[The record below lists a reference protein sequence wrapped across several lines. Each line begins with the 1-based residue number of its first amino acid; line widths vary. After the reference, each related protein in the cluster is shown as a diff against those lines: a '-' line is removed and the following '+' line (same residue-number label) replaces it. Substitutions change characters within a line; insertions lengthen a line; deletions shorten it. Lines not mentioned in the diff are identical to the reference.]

1 MAKSPPRSSQIPML
15 LPIGKASTQ
24 THQNAKA
31 KPERSAAGQVVPRSQ
46 DRRDALIERLR
57 RDGFFE
63 LRKDK

>member
-1 MAKSPPRSSQIPML
+1 ML